1 MTAQVCLRILHVSHL
16 EMLLLFSVS
25 SWPVPA
31 WWGWKG
37 LGEYRATLP
46 RLTEAQGSQDLAS
59 AF

>member
-1 MTAQVCLRILHVSHL
+1 MTAQVCPRILHVSHL
-16 EMLLLFSVS
+16 GMLLLFSAS

-46 RLTEAQGSQDLAS
+46 HLTEAQGSQD
-59 AF
+59 